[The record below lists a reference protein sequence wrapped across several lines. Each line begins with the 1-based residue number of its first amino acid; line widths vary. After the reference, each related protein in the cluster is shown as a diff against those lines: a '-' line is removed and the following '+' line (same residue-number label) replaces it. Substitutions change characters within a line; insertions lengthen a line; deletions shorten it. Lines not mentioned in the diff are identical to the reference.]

1 MAIVKHRHI
10 MNAYI
15 AKDAA
20 DIARFAKKRKEPKNF
35 DACYKY
41 VLNVVPII
49 EEAIFTACKNGNLSC
64 HIDYECLFRND
75 DDIVNDK
82 INPNLITEYLEN
94 NDYKVAI
101 IQKPRLSFY
110 ISWDI

>member
-1 MAIVKHRHI
+1 MAVVEPRHI
-10 MNAYI
+10 INAYI
-15 AKDAA
+15 AR
-20 DIARFAKKRKEPKNF
+20 DIANDVR
-35 DACYKY
+35 YKY
-41 VLNVVPII
+41 ILNVVPII
-49 EEAIFTACKNGNLSC
+49 EEAILAACKVGNRSC
-64 HIDYECLFRND
+64 QIDYECLFRND

-82 INPNLITEYLEN
+82 INPNLIAEYLEN

>member
-1 MAIVKHRHI
+1 MAIVKPRHI

-35 DACYKY
+35 DVRYKY

-64 HIDYECLFRND
+64 HIDYECLLRND

-82 INPNLITEYLEN
+82 ISPNLITEYLES
-94 NDYKVAI
+94 NDYKVDI
-101 IQKPRLSFY
+101 IHKPELSFY

>member
-1 MAIVKHRHI
+1 MAIVKPRHI
-10 MNAYI
+10 INAYI
-15 AKDAA
+15 ARDDANNV
-20 DIARFAKKRKEPKNF
+20 R
-35 DACYKY
+35 YKY

-49 EEAIFTACKNGNLSC
+49 EEEIIKQCKAGNRSC
-64 HIDYECLFRND
+64 QIDYECLFRND

-82 INPNLITEYLEN
+82 INPSLIAEYLEN

>member
-1 MAIVKHRHI
+1 MVTVEPHHI
-10 MNAYI
+10 INAYI
-15 AKDAA
+15 ARDTA
-20 DIARFAKKRKEPKNF
+20 DGVR
-35 DACYKY
+35 YKY

-49 EEAIFTACKNGNLSC
+49 EEAILTACKAGNRSC
-64 HIDYECLFRND
+64 QIDYECLFTND
-75 DDIVNDK
+75 DDIINDK
-82 INPNLITEYLEN
+82 INPNLIAEYLEN

>member
-1 MAIVKHRHI
+1 MAVVEPRHI
-10 MNAYI
+10 INAYI
-15 AKDAA
+15 ARDTAN
-20 DIARFAKKRKEPKNF
+20 DVR
-35 DACYKY
+35 YKY
-41 VLNVVPII
+41 ILNVVPII
-49 EEAIFTACKNGNLSC
+49 EEAILAACKVGNRSC
-64 HIDYECLFRND
+64 QIDYECLFRND

-82 INPNLITEYLEN
+82 INPNLIAEYLEN

>member
-1 MAIVKHRHI
+1 MAIVKPRHI

-15 AKDAA
+15 AKDVA

-35 DACYKY
+35 DVCYKY

-64 HIDYECLFRND
+64 QIDYECLFRND

-94 NDYKVAI
+94 NDYKVVI
-101 IQKPRLSFY
+101 IKKPRLSFY